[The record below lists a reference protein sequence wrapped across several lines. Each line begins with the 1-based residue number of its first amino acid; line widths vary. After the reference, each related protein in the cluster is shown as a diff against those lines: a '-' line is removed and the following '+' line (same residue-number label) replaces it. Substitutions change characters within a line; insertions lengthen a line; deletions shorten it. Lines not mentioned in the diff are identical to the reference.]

1 MTVIEMTR
9 ELGKVIQQSDEYKKL
24 EAARAASDND
34 AELQDKIENFNLVR
48 MKMDIETSKP
58 EPDQNKLSSLNE
70 ELMTIYTDVMGSEN
84 MIAFNSA
91 NEVIDALMSNVT
103 SILTAAVNGEDPA
116 TFDPEAAACTGSC
129 STCGGC
135 GR

>member
-9 ELGKVIQQSDEYKKL
+9 ELGKIIQQSDEYKKL
-24 EAARAASDND
+24 ETARIASDND
-34 AELQDKIENFNLVR
+34 AELQEKIEKFNLIR
-48 MKMDIETSKP
+48 MKMDIESSKP
-58 EPDQNKLSSLNE
+58 EPDDAKLSSLNE
-70 ELMTIYTDVMGSEN
+70 ELMTIYTDVMSSDK
-84 MIAFNSA
+84 MIEFNSA
-91 NEVIDALMSNVT
+91 KETIDALMNNVT

-135 GR
+135 G